1 MWNTIGQNKVVDLL
15 ERGIISGGTAHA
27 YLFTGPEHIG
37 KMTLALELAMAL
49 NCQSAQSPCHE
60 CPACKKIDNGNHTD
74 IQVIRLTRGEDNA
87 PVTGADEDSA
97 DTTNGAGSE
106 ATRIKIDQIKEI
118 QHSASLPPFE
128 GKHRVYIIEGAEQL
142 SNEAANRLLKTLEEP
157 PDKVTF
163 ILITVNEK
171 LLLSTVV
178 SRCQRIEFQP
188 MPMAEEAAALEK
200 KLNIDPERA
209 KLLAALSRGCPGWA
223 ITAAGD
229 ENVLEE
235 RNFNLNRILSTIK
248 ADASERF
255 TYAAQLATGFSQNR
269 KAVYDILN
277 MWEDYWRDM
286 MLVKTGCPQL
296 IINIDRKDEIIKM
309 AGSFSLVKIKD
320 FIKSTGATAGQLKQ
334 NVNSRLALEVLM
346 LDMPRE
352 EILSTKL

>member
-1 MWNTIGQNKVVDLL
+1 MWNTIGQKKVIELL
-15 ERGIISGGTAHA
+15 ERGISSGSMAHA

-49 NCQSAQSPCHE
+49 NCTGNAPPCHE
-60 CPACKKIDNGNHTD
+60 CPSCKKIAAGNHTD
-74 IQVIRLTRGEDNA
+74 VQVIRLTQGE
-87 PVTGADEDSA
+87 EDA
-97 DTTNGAGSE
+97 VDSE
-106 ATRIKIDQIKEI
+106 ATRISIDQIKDI

-128 GKHRVYIIEGAEQL
+128 GKQRVYIIEGAEQL
-142 SNEAANRLLKTLEEP
+142 SIEAANRLLKTLEEP

-188 MPMAEEAAALEK
+188 MPIDEEAAALIK
-200 KLNIDPERA
+200 KLSITPERA
-209 KLLAALSRGCPGWA
+209 RLLAALSRGCPGWA
-223 ITAAGD
+223 LKAAGD

-235 RNFNLNRILSTIK
+235 RNFQLNRIVSVIK
-248 ADASERF
+248 ADSEDRF
-255 TYAAQLATGFSQNR
+255 AYAAQLASGFSQNR
-269 KAVYDILN
+269 KAVYDILD

-296 IINIDRKDEIIKM
+296 IINIDKKDEIIKM
-309 AGSFSLVKIKD
+309 AGGFSLVKIKD
-320 FIKSTGATAGQLKQ
+320 FIKSIEAAARQLKQ

-352 EILSTKL
+352 ESNK